1 MPTKRIITVF
11 GATGAQGGGVV
22 STFFN
27 DFELNTKW
35 TVRAVTRDASKDSA
49 KKLAEQGVNVVE
61 ADLNDPGSLVQA
73 VKGSDAVFGVTNYW
87 EKASAELEVEQGKN
101 LANAVKEASVGHYI
115 WSSLLN
121 ITTLSDGKLPNV
133 YHFDSKAKVEEYVRE
148 LGIPATFFMPGFYM
162 TTFPKELFK
171 PQPPENH
178 WTLALP
184 VTSSAAMPIFHPR
197 DTGKYVKAILLN
209 AEENLGKRILA
220 ATDYVTMQEVV
231 DGFAK
236 VFPVA
241 GESARFFQVPEDIF
255 RGMLKG
261 KELPD
266 YVVDELY
273 ENLRLAEEFGYFGGT
288 ALDHGF
294 VKDHLTTWVEY
305 AQEAEE
311 FKGLE

>member
-1 MPTKRIITVF
+1 MSTKRIITVF

-22 STFFN
+22 STFLN
-27 DFELNTKW
+27 DFELSSKW

-49 KKLAEQGVNVVE
+49 KKLAEQGANVVE
-61 ADLNDPGSLVQA
+61 ADLNDPGSLVRA

-87 EKASAELEVEQGKN
+87 EKASAELEVEQVSN
-101 LANAVKEASVGHYI
+101 
-115 WSSLLN
+115 
-121 ITTLSDGKLPNV
+121 GKLPNV

-171 PQPPENH
+171 PQPPENR

-184 VTSSAAMPIFHPR
+184 ITSSAAMPIFHPR

-209 AEENLGKRILA
+209 AEESLGKRILG

-231 DGFAK
+231 DGFGK

-241 GESARFFQVPEDIF
+241 GELARFFQVPEDVF
-255 RGMLKG
+255 RGLLKG

-266 YVVDELY
+266 YVVAELY

-288 ALDHGF
+288 ALDPGF
-294 VKDHLTTWVEY
+294 VKDRLTTWEEY
-305 AQEAEE
+305 AREAEE